1 MISHWTTGAVS
12 FLCLSGNQRCLIIPP
27 WLQHTISLRTQP
39 RLPFSMS
46 IEYPE
51 LDQAGNIP
59 SRLRSAFSSSLT
71 DALCLTSLITV
82 PLWWQLPP
90 IWLVPLLTSRRSINQ
105 HRFIQV
111 RHMSTESKV
120 SFCPY
125 VWPKEAF
132 SWMSDAFLTT
142 FKTKIIQNQPLVC
155 LCFVFLLIWVI
166 IYLYSK
172 AEIFGAPCSCLS
184 RALNSY
190 RG

>member
-1 MISHWTTGAVS
+1 MQYLSFAFLATRDVWS
-12 FLCLSGNQRCLIIPP
+12 FLPGCNIQLVSGHNQDCLSP
-27 WLQHTISLRTQP
+27 WVLTLW
-39 RLPFSMS
+39 
-46 IEYPE
+46 PE

-71 DALCLTSLITV
+71 DARCLTSLITV

-132 SWMSDAFLTT
+132 SWMWDAFLTT